1 MKNDQVVNIGGP
13 LPQDAARLL
22 LDVPGVV
29 VEPTTDLADVV
40 LRAGQV
46 AIAVELKAWR
56 ELNAATARQVVAYAD
71 ALEPG
76 TRLVAVARTITE
88 EARDQLIAAG
98 VGCIDGTG
106 AIRLDLP
113 GLYVWRDG
121 QRTRPHSGTRARP
134 VAVSGKAGLAA
145 EALLR
150 EPERLWTV
158 QDLAETAK
166 VSVGLVH
173 RLFVRL
179 ASDNLLQVEGTGPR
193 KTRRLS
199 DPGAL
204 LDVWAAEMRDRD
216 VRTLRAH
223 RLARNPEA
231 LAATLSKALTAAGV
245 DHAVTGAAAAARL
258 APFITAIPVTEVW
271 VPDLSDLSAVADAA
285 GAREVS
291 EGHNVVVRSARD
303 DLPMAFRGRVKD
315 VWLAD
320 RFRVYLD
327 LRADPRR
334 GREQAD
340 RLRTEVLGL

>member
-1 MKNDQVVNIGGP
+1 MKNHEVVNIRGQ
-13 LPQDAARLL
+13 LPRDAVRLL
-22 LDVPGVV
+22 ADVPGVV
-29 VEPTTDLADVV
+29 VEPTKANTDVV

-46 AIAVELKAWR
+46 SVAVEVKAWPAITT
-56 ELNAATARQVVAYAD
+56 AAARQVVAYAAELD
-71 ALEPG
+71 RG
-76 TRLVAVARTITE
+76 TTLVAVARTITE
-88 EARDQLIAAG
+88 EAREQLTAAG
-98 VGCIDGTG
+98 IGCIDATG

-113 GLYVWRDG
+113 GLYIWRDA
-121 QRTRPHSGTRARP
+121 QRTPPGGTRARP

-145 EALLR
+145 QAMLR
-150 EPERLWTV
+150 EPERPWTV
-158 QDLAETAK
+158 QDLAEAAE

-179 ASDNLLQVEGTGPR
+179 EADGLLQVEGTGPR
-193 KTRRLS
+193 KTRRVS
-199 DPGAL
+199 DPGGL

-216 VRTLRAH
+216 LRTLRAH

-231 LAATLSKALTAAGV
+231 LAATLSKALTSAGL

-258 APFITAIPVTEVW
+258 APFVTAIPVTEVW
-271 VPDLSDLSAVADAA
+271 VPELSDLAAVADAA

-291 EGHNVVVRSARD
+291 EGHNVVLRSARD
-303 DLPMAFRGRVKD
+303 DLALAFRGRVTD

-320 RFRVYLD
+320 TFRVYLD

-340 RLRTEVLGL
+340 RLRAEVLGL